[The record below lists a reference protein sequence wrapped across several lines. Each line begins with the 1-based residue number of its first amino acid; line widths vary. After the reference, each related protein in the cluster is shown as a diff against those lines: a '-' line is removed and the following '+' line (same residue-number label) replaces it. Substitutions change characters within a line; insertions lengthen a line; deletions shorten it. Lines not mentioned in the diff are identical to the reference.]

1 MKSIITI
8 LNIILLTAGISYGQ
22 SDSVFVPHGL
32 NDLIE
37 LAVVRNSE
45 LSPVEYKRR
54 VELTKK
60 TQVSMQ
66 PAPNLEL
73 MTDLIPVDLEGRPRY
88 KVILSQGI
96 VLSDKLGESEKLV
109 EASAKD
115 QEITK
120 DVIRLQL
127 TRDIKLNYFRLY
139 LTEKMLEYNEEYS
152 EILQSVIKSQEINY
166 SVGKGVQNHILK
178 SNNELQKLELERID
192 LESRRRVYINNLE
205 VLSNTTLDTSFST
218 QNVNLILIL
227 KAQMPDTTELIAD
240 MLTNNPEFKLIDNK
254 ILKNKIQRNLAG
266 TERTPD
272 LMVTGGYSYNAQ
284 MYKSFI
290 MVGLGISLPFVPW
303 NSKRIDAKVEETELL
318 DKQYLEEYKTT
329 SQYLI
334 KDMRNSI
341 EKIRTSSDRLEYIKN
356 VLLPQT
362 DQTFKS
368 SLQAYVSAT
377 DDFLNLLD
385 SYRSLREANL
395 MLLEEQADYLM
406 QVSDLEFIIG
416 KQIFKIN

>member
-120 DVIRLQL
+120 DAIRLQL

-178 SNNELQKLELERID
+178 SNNELQKLELERMD
-192 LESRRRVYINNLE
+192 LESMRRVYINNLE

-334 KDMRNSI
+334 KDMRNSL

>member
-37 LAVVRNSE
+37 SAVVRNSE

-139 LTEKMLEYNEEYS
+139 LTEKMLEYNEEYA

-192 LESRRRVYINNLE
+192 LESIRRVYINNLE

-334 KDMRNSI
+334 KDMRNSL
-341 EKIRTSSDRLEYIKN
+341 EKIRTSSERLEYIKN

>member
-37 LAVVRNSE
+37 SAVVRNSE

-139 LTEKMLEYNEEYS
+139 LTEKMLEYNEEYA

-192 LESRRRVYINNLE
+192 LESIRRVYINNLE

>member
-37 LAVVRNSE
+37 SAVVRNSE

-178 SNNELQKLELERID
+178 SNNELQKLELERMD
-192 LESRRRVYINNLE
+192 LESMRRVYINNLE

-254 ILKNKIQRNLAG
+254 ILKNKIQKNLAG

-272 LMVTGGYSYNAQ
+272 LMITGGYSYNAQ

-303 NSKRIDAKVEETELL
+303 NSKRIDAKIEETELL

-334 KDMRNSI
+334 KDMRNSL
-341 EKIRTSSDRLEYIKN
+341 EKIRTSSERLEYIKN

-406 QVSDLEFIIG
+406 QVSELEFIIG

>member
-192 LESRRRVYINNLE
+192 LESIRRVYINNLE

>member
-139 LTEKMLEYNEEYS
+139 LTEKMLEYNEEYA

-192 LESRRRVYINNLE
+192 LESIRRVYINNLE

-303 NSKRIDAKVEETELL
+303 NSKRIDAKIEETQLL

-334 KDMRNSI
+334 KDMRNSL

>member
-37 LAVVRNSE
+37 SAVVRNSE

-139 LTEKMLEYNEEYS
+139 LTEKMLEYNEEYA

-178 SNNELQKLELERID
+178 SNNELQKLELERMD
-192 LESRRRVYINNLE
+192 LESMRRVYINNLE

-254 ILKNKIQRNLAG
+254 ILKNKIQKNLAG

-272 LMVTGGYSYNAQ
+272 LMITGGYSYNAQ

-334 KDMRNSI
+334 KDMRNSL
-341 EKIRTSSDRLEYIKN
+341 EKIRTSSERLEYIKN

>member
-192 LESRRRVYINNLE
+192 LESIRRVYINNLE

-416 KQIFKIN
+416 KQIYKIN